1 MKPLYWNT
9 VTNTL
14 RQVLEKLMAEP
25 LFALFRLVG
34 GTALSLQ
41 LGHRL
46 SVDLDL
52 FTDAPYD
59 SLDFQTLDMY
69 LREQYPYVSKPI
81 PDIIGMGRSYILG
94 NNPEE
99 AVKIDLYYT
108 DTFIREVMNF
118 DGLRLATSEEITA
131 MKMDIIQRKGRKKDF
146 WDLHAL
152 LDLYTIKQMLAL
164 HEERYPYAHD
174 RALILQNLT
183 DFTRADEDFDPHCL
197 LGKHWE
203 MIKWEIAGTLAAD

>member
-1 MKPLYWNT
+1 M
-9 VTNTL
+9 
-14 RQVLEKLMAEP
+14 
-25 LFALFRLVG
+25 
-34 GTALSLQ
+34 
-41 LGHRL
+41 
-46 SVDLDL
+46 DLDL

-59 SLDFQTLDMY
+59 SLDFQTLDRY
-69 LREQYPYVSKPI
+69 LREQYPYVSKPT
-81 PDIIGMGRSYILG
+81 PDIVGMGRSYILG

-152 LDLYTIKQMLAL
+152 LDLYIKQMLAL
-164 HEERYPYAHD
+164 HEERYPHAHD

-183 DFTRADEDFDPHCL
+183 DFTRADEDFDPNCL

-203 MIKWEIAGTLAAD
+203 VIKWEIAGTLAADLG